1 VPETLRVCVLGPVRA
16 WIAGHE
22 VDLGA
27 ARQRAV
33 FAVLAA
39 HAGRLVGRD
48 ELITAIWGD
57 SPPATAA
64 GNVYTYVSGLRRQLP
79 PGVLTSASGGYR
91 LRLDPAELD
100 ANRFQRLR
108 TSAAD
113 LMAAGQER
121 AAAAKLA
128 EALALW
134 RGDAYASLAGPFLE
148 LDRQRLAELRLVAAE
163 QRARILL
170 DAGGDGD
177 LIAELTG
184 LVQDNPLH
192 EPLHELLMRALDRAG
207 RHAEALEV
215 FRAARRTLVA
225 ELGIEPGPAL
235 RDLQRQVLTG
245 SAEEPAA
252 ADRRPAPERRP
263 AAEPRTVVPTPIA
276 KALRDGLAGRETFGR
291 EAEIAH
297 LRGLV
302 RQVAGGTGGAI
313 RIEGEPGIGKTELL
327 TQAFADAARAGC
339 RLAWGAADRLG
350 SRVPLQV
357 LSRAL
362 GLESAS
368 RRPRGAGAEPDVT
381 EDQVVASVRAACA
394 TAPLI
399 LVVDDMQWA
408 DTATLRVW
416 DRLLGLVARVPLLL
430 VAAGRPTDR
439 PDRTR
444 RRPPLRLGPL
454 PAAELDRLVT
464 ALVGA
469 PPGRHLRALVSR
481 SGGNPLFARELVGAL
496 LQRDVIEVA
505 AGHADIGPDVTVDP
519 PQTLLDAVHATLDLL
534 ATGTRE
540 VLRLAALLGAEFS
553 VSEVVAVTGH
563 SALDLV
569 GALEEALAASVL
581 VDSGTDL
588 AFRHG
593 YLREALVASV
603 PAALRAGLHRHAA
616 EVLAAGGSPVTRVAE
631 QLNAETP
638 VVDTWVL
645 NWLLTNLAEVVRRAP
660 QIAGDLIRRTLGT
673 DLPSAAQRGV
683 LLVAL
688 VRLEFRRE
696 RSPMTEAEEA
706 MSLAADP
713 ADRAE
718 MRHLLATMRYRRG
731 ETAEAVAMLRD
742 AVDDPRVPALWQTR
756 HRVLLANFRRGDLD
770 DLDRAERNA
779 RAVHAEAV
787 AAGQP
792 YETAFALQT
801 IWLTSSIR
809 RDHERA
815 LEHVDRAL
823 SVVAGRA
830 ELAGTYFDLLDNRLF
845 SLQNLD
851 RLDEAQGTLRQAA
864 AFAAEHRLPAGLQ
877 VATAVQDFWLGR
889 WDEALAEV
897 SAVTEESPGITFHGL
912 REPGA
917 FTMLLHGVAALIALH
932 RDAPDLAA
940 AHLNAAD
947 AVPASEAE
955 RENCDFLLVARAL
968 AAEQRGRPAE
978 ALELLAPLLQPSYA
992 PIMLRHQWLPDI
1004 LRLALRQS
1012 RPDIA
1017 AEAAAI
1023 CATEAA
1029 KEVRP
1034 ARAHAAHLR
1043 CEALRSGD
1051 PAPARAAAE
1060 HYRRVGRRVELAAA
1074 LEDAAV
1080 LGGEAPDEARQIFTS
1095 LSARWDVARL
1105 AVPGEPRPREPRPG
1119 EPSR

>member
-1 VPETLRVCVLGPVRA
+1 MPESLRVYVLGPVRA
-16 WIAGHE
+16 WFGEREI
-22 VDLGA
+22 DLGA

-64 GNVYTYVSGLRRQLP
+64 GNVYTYVSGLRRALP
-79 PGVLTSASGGYR
+79 ADVLTSASGGYL
-91 LRLDPAELD
+91 LRLDPAALD
-100 ANRFQRLR
+100 ANRFQQL
-108 TSAAD
+108 
-113 LMAAGQER
+113 R
-121 AAAAKLA
+121 AAAAEALAAGRERTAADRLA
-128 EALALW
+128 EALDLW
-134 RGDAYASLAGPFLE
+134 RGDAYATLSGPFLE
-148 LDRQRLAELRLVAAE
+148 LDRQRLAELRLAAAE
-163 QRARILL
+163 QRARVLV
-170 DAGGDGD
+170 DAGGDDG

-184 LVQDNPLH
+184 LVRDNPLH
-192 EPLHELLMRALDRAG
+192 EPLHELLMRALDKAG

-215 FRAARRTLVA
+215 FRSARRTLVA

-245 SAEEPAA
+245 STDEKAVEEPQ
-252 ADRRPAPERRP
+252 P
-263 AAEPRTVVPTPIA
+263 EPRIVVPTPIA
-276 KALRDGLAGRETFGR
+276 KALRDGLASRETFGR
-291 EAEIAH
+291 EAEIDH

-302 RQVAGGTGGAI
+302 RQVADGIGGAVW
-313 RIEGEPGIGKTELL
+313 IEGEPGIGKTELL
-327 TQAFADAARAGC
+327 THAFAGAGRYGC
-339 RLAWGAADRLG
+339 RVAWGAADQLG

-368 RRPRGAGAEPDVT
+368 RRPRGPLAEPDVT
-381 EDQVVASVRAACA
+381 EDQLVASVRAACA

-408 DTATLRVW
+408 DTATVRVW
-416 DRLLGLVARVPLLL
+416 ERLLTLVGRLPLLL
-430 VAAGRPTDR
+430 VAASRPAE
-439 PDRTR
+439 RTELR
-444 RRPPLRLGPL
+444 RRVQSRQRVPLRLGPL

-469 PPGRHLRALVSR
+469 APGGNLRALVAR

-496 LQRDVIEVA
+496 VQREVIEVA
-505 AGHADIGPDVTVDP
+505 SDRADVGPDVTVDP

-534 ATGTRE
+534 SLQTRE
-540 VLRLAALLGAEFS
+540 VLRLAALLGSEFS
-553 VSEVVAVTGH
+553 VSEVVAVTGR

-593 YLREALVASV
+593 YLRQALVESV

-645 NWLLTNLAEVVRRAP
+645 NWLVRHLPEVVRRAP
-660 QIAGDLIRRTLGT
+660 QIAVDLIRRTLGT
-673 DLPSAAQRGV
+673 DLPSAAQRGT

-696 RSPMTEAEEA
+696 HYPMTEAEEA

-713 ADRAE
+713 ADRSE
-718 MRHLLATMRYRRG
+718 MRHLLATMRYRTG
-731 ETAEAVAMLRD
+731 DTALAEAMLRD
-742 AVDDPRVPALWQTR
+742 AIDDPRVPALWQTR

-770 DLDRAERNA
+770 DLDRAERTA
-779 RAVHAEAV
+779 REVHAEAV

-815 LEHVDRAL
+815 LDHVDRAL
-823 SVVAGRA
+823 AVVADRA

-851 RLDEAQGTLRQAA
+851 RLDEAQRTLRAA
-864 AFAAEHRLPAGLQ
+864 AMFAAEHRLSASMQ
-877 VATAVQDFWLGR
+877 VATAVQDYWLGR

-897 SAVTEESPGITFHGL
+897 SAVTEDGPGITFHGL

-917 FTMLLHGVAALIALH
+917 VTMLLHGVAALIALH

-940 AHLNAAD
+940 AHLDAAD

-978 ALELLAPLLQPSYA
+978 ALDLLAPLLQPSYA
-992 PIMLRHQWLPDI
+992 PIMLRHQWLPDV

-1017 AEAAAI
+1017 ERAAAI
-1023 CATEAA
+1023 CAGEAA

-1034 ARAHAAHLR
+1034 ARAYAAHLR

-1051 PAPARAAAE
+1051 PAPARRAAE
-1060 HYRRVGRRVELAAA
+1060 HYRTVGRRVELAAA
-1074 LEDAAV
+1074 LEDAA
-1080 LGGEAPDEARQIFTS
+1080 LLAGEPPDEALRIYAS
-1095 LSARWDVARL
+1095 MSARWDVARTS
-1105 AVPGEPRPREPRPG
+1105 ATVR
-1119 EPSR
+1119 

>member
-1 VPETLRVCVLGPVRA
+1 MPEVLRVSVLGPVRA
-16 WIAGHE
+16 WIADRE
-22 VDLGA
+22 IELGA

-64 GNVYTYVSGLRRQLP
+64 GSVYTYVSGLRRALP
-79 PGVLTSASGGYR
+79 PGLLTTASGGYL
-91 LRLDPAELD
+91 LRVEPADLDAARFQQLRSAAAEL
-100 ANRFQRLR
+100 
-108 TSAAD
+108 
-113 LMAAGQER
+113 MHAGDDR
-121 AAAAKLA
+121 AAAERLD
-128 EALALW
+128 EALELW
-134 RGDAYASLAGPFLE
+134 RGDAYATLAGPFLE
-148 LDRQRLAELRLVAAE
+148 LDRQRLAELRLSTAE
-163 QRARILL
+163 QRARLLL
-170 DAGGDGD
+170 DRGGDDG

-184 LVQDNPLH
+184 LVKDNPLH
-192 EPLHELLMRALDRAG
+192 EPLHELLMRALHRAG

-235 RDLQRQVLTG
+235 QELQRQVLAG
-245 SAEEPAA
+245 SAEQPAA
-252 ADRRPAPERRP
+252 LPVPEP
-263 AAEPRTVVPTPIA
+263 LRTVVPTAVA
-276 KALRDGLAGRETFGR
+276 KALRDGLTNRGWFGR
-291 EAEIAH
+291 EAEVDH

-302 RQVAGGTGGAI
+302 RQVAAGAGGSI
-313 RIEGEPGIGKTELL
+313 WIEGEPGIGKTELL
-327 TQAFADAARAGC
+327 THAFADAARCGC
-339 RLAWGAADRLG
+339 RVAWGAADQLG

-368 RRPRGAGAEPDVT
+368 RRPRSPVAEPEVA
-381 EDQVVASVRAACA
+381 EDQIVASVRAACA
-394 TAPLI
+394 ATPLI
-399 LVVDDMQWA
+399 LIVDDMQWA
-408 DTATLRVW
+408 DSATVRVW
-416 DRLLGLVARVPLLL
+416 ERLQGLVGRLPLLL
-430 VAAGRPTDR
+430 VAAARATDR
-439 PDRTR
+439 PRHT
-444 RRPPLRLGPL
+444 PGLRLGPL
-454 PAAELDRLVT
+454 PAADLDRLV
-464 ALVGA
+464 AAQVGA
-469 PPGRHLRALVSR
+469 PPGPNLRALVTR

-496 LQRDVIEVA
+496 RQRDVIEVA
-505 AGHADIGPDVTVDP
+505 GGRADIGPDVTVAP
-519 PQTLLDAVHATLDLL
+519 PRTLLAAVHSTLDLL
-534 ATGTRE
+534 SGPTRE

-553 VSEVVAVTGH
+553 VSEVVAVTGR

-569 GALEEALAASVL
+569 GALEEALTANVL

-593 YLREALVASV
+593 YLRQALVQSV
-603 PAALRAGLHRHAA
+603 PPALRAGLHRHAA
-616 EVLAAGGSPVTRVAE
+616 EVLAAGGSSVTRVAE

-638 VVDTWVL
+638 AVDTWVL
-645 NWLLTNLAEVVRRAP
+645 NWLLAHHAEVIRRTP
-660 QIAGDLIRRTLGT
+660 QIAADLIRRALRT

-688 VRLEFRRE
+688 VRLEFRRD
-696 RSPMTEAEEA
+696 RYPMTEAEEA
-706 MSLAADP
+706 MSLATDP

-731 ETAEAVAMLRD
+731 ESAEAVAMLRE
-742 AVDDPRVPALWQTR
+742 AVDDPRVPTIWQTR

-770 DLDRAERNA
+770 DLDQAEKR
-779 RAVHAEAV
+779 AEAV
-787 AAGQP
+787 RAEAEAAGQP

-815 LEHVDRAL
+815 LDHVDRAL
-823 SVVAGRA
+823 AVVKGRDD
-830 ELAGTYFDLLDNRLF
+830 LTGTYFDLLDNRLF

-851 RLDEAQGTLRQAA
+851 RLDEAQRTLRTAAEFAA
-864 AFAAEHRLPAGLQ
+864 AHRLAANMQ
-877 VATAVQDFWLGR
+877 VATAVQDYWLGR
-889 WDEALAEV
+889 WDDALAEV
-897 SAVTEESPGITFHGL
+897 SAVTEDGPGILFHGL

-917 FTMLLHGVAALIALH
+917 VTMLMHGVAALIALH
-932 RDAPDLAA
+932 RDARDLAA
-940 AHLNAAD
+940 AHLDAAD

-968 AAEQRGRPAE
+968 AAEQEGRP

-992 PIMLRHQWLPDI
+992 PMMLRHQWLPDV
-1004 LRLALRQS
+1004 LRLALRES
-1012 RPDIA
+1012 RMDIA
-1017 AEAAAI
+1017 ERAAEI

-1043 CEALRSGD
+1043 CQALRTGD
-1051 PAPARAAAE
+1051 PAPAREAAE
-1060 HYRRVGRRVELAAA
+1060 HYRRVGRRFELAAA

-1080 LGGEAPDEARQIFTS
+1080 LSGERPDEALRLYTS
-1095 LSARWDVARL
+1095 MSARWDMARTSN
-1105 AVPGEPRPREPRPG
+1105 AVV
-1119 EPSR
+1119 